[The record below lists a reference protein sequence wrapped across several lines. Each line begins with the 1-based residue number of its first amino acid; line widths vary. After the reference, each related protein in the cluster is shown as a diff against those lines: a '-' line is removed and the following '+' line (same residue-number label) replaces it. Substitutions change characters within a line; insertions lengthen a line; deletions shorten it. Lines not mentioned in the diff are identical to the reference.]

1 MSHHSLKHRLL
12 LSIALITCLTAVL
25 FGFLSFL
32 FAYHIEDSFFERLL
46 EDEAKRINFGKDL
59 SYHPGLP
66 IFSLYQRQN
75 QLPEELLQILKQEPQ
90 RREIGTSDGRH
101 FHLKQL
107 DEERMLVA
115 EVSDYLVVRKIKLAM
130 LEFLLIGLALVLL
143 LSLWV
148 TLGTAN
154 RMLRPLSKLTNM
166 LETLSQHPP
175 EPGFSKG
182 YPDNEIGMLARTLD
196 QQLQRIQAFIQR
208 EQQFTRDIS
217 HELRTPVAVFQGAL
231 TLLKQTTS
239 EPRQLELIER
249 LDTNQQRMQQ
259 CLNTLL
265 ALAREENLQPQ
276 PLQLR
281 AFGEQALLP
290 HLLTLERHNRE
301 VQLDV
306 PGETRLCLPTSVLS
320 IILDNLITNAVAHG
334 QGKLIVR
341 YEDTQL
347 TIANQGPGIIP
358 ELQSSLFEPG
368 SKGAHSQGLGMGL
381 SIVNRLCQTYHIA
394 LDCQSNDNGTC
405 MTLDLTRVLMKH
417 AAVAQG

>member
-1 MSHHSLKHRLL
+1 M
-12 LSIALITCLTAVL
+12 
-25 FGFLSFL
+25 
-32 FAYHIEDSFFERLL
+32 
-46 EDEAKRINFGKDL
+46 
-59 SYHPGLP
+59 
-66 IFSLYQRQN
+66 YQQ
-75 QLPEELLQILKQEPQ
+75 QKKLPEELLQILQQEPQ
-90 RREIGTSDGRH
+90 RTEIGTPDGRH

-154 RMLRPLSKLTNM
+154 RMLRPLSRLTNM

-175 EPGFSKG
+175 EPGFSKH
-182 YPDNEIGMLARTLD
+182 YPDNEIGILARTLD

-276 PLQLR
+276 FLQLR
-281 AFGEQALLP
+281 AFAEQALLP
-290 HLLTLERHNRE
+290 HLLRLERHNRE

-306 PGETRLCLPTSVLS
+306 PVETRLCLPPSVLS

-358 ELQSSLFEPG
+358 ELQSSLLEPG

-394 LDCQSNDNGTC
+394 LDWQSNDNGTC
-405 MTLDLTRVLMKH
+405 MTLDLTRVLMKD
-417 AAVAQG
+417 AAVAQS